1 MNAGVALR
9 QHVELALLRQ
19 ELHVHARAHRLP
31 GQRKQSFLQFGEP
44 PLGGSDQITDRRIGR
59 AHLGQHRFGRNAAIH
74 HPDAVGL
81 AVLGLDLAQHGA
93 QRGLVGSVSRQH
105 LVAERETLRRHDQRN
120 HHLHAVAALVAAVAV
135 AALVGFVVRR
145 RRLEIGAGQV
155 VQQHIE
161 PRPKQILPAL
171 AQMRAQRPFVGQQL
185 VQAAV
190 ECILLRQRKISAEQI
205 THRASLEPL
214 PVQAP
219 FAAGID
225 QPIAHQR
232 LQDMLP
238 ARALT

>member
-1 MNAGVALR
+1 M
-9 QHVELALLRQ
+9 
-19 ELHVHARAHRLP
+19 AHRLP
-31 GQRKQSFLQFGEP
+31 GLFEQSLFQLGEP
-44 PLGGSDQITDRRIGR
+44 PFRRSDQIEDRRIGLT
-59 AHLGQHRFGRNAAIH
+59 HLAQHLLGRDAAIH
-74 HPDAVGL
+74 HPDAFRL
-81 AVLGLDLAQHGA
+81 AVLRLDLLQKAA
-93 QRGLVGSVSRQH
+93 QRRLVGGVSRQD
-105 LVAERETLRRHDQRN
+105 LIGERKAFRRHDQRN

-171 AQMRAQRPFVGQQL
+171 AQMREQRPFVGQQL